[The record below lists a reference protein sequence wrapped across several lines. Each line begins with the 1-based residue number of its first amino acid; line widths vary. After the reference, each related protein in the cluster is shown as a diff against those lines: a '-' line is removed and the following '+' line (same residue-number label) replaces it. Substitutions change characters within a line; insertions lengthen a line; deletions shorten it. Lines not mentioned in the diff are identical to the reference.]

1 MPEGKPKFQQ
11 QEATNPGEFPHTVT
25 PEGNIYDKTSLEEAA
40 AQGKLTPID
49 AFVDDDGRIHIN
61 PLQYAPADAKYRES
75 IPNNSP
81 TGQSEQYSRIPNEAP
96 KPLIPE
102 VQTWSRNKKVGAA
115 IAGVVLAGAAI
126 FGGSVAKDAMTKKGV
141 EYILEDQYGVN
152 LDQDTSLESDSLE
165 SKNIDLD
172 TLTVDQFYNQSNI
185 SEAQRIEWCKP
196 IIEARTPQAIEDIG
210 VALSRSNR
218 QPLMSLSQS
227 SIDNTAQEIMTQHTV
242 ASWIASNTPTM
253 DEGKK
258 LLSCVVSP
266 DASTFGGALSQ
277 IGNKKGPI
285 LSVNVVPEDP
295 IVGKSMETP
304 VFSQSAFGNYVPNG
318 TPSKI
323 ALNYNSVTAEVSE
336 VILKFVNDQW
346 IIHDVF
352 SEKDPR
358 WVVHPSELSLK

>member
-1 MPEGKPKFQQ
+1 MTNQSPDPNGISPAQAPEGKAPMSTSKVAIITAGCVAGLAVVVFGGV
-11 QEATNPGEFPHTVT
+11 AAKDYLARKTVDYAVGE
-25 PEGNIYDKTSLEEAA
+25 L
-40 AQGKLTPID
+40 
-49 AFVDDDGRIHIN
+49 
-61 PLQYAPADAKYRES
+61 
-75 IPNNSP
+75 
-81 TGQSEQYSRIPNEAP
+81 
-96 KPLIPE
+96 
-102 VQTWSRNKKVGAA
+102 VGA
-115 IAGVVLAGAAI
+115 GQETRTETVL
-126 FGGSVAKDAMTKKGV
+126 DP
-141 EYILEDQYGVN
+141 
-152 LDQDTSLESDSLE
+152 
-165 SKNIDLD
+165 D
-172 TLTVDQFYNQSNI
+172 TLTADQFYNQSNI

-218 QPLMSLSQS
+218 QPLMSLSQP

-242 ASWIASNTPTM
+242 ASWIASNTSTM

-277 IGNKKGPI
+277 IGNKKGSV

-358 WVVHPSELSLK
+358 WVIHPSEINLK